1 MKTIRLTPKSQLLHI
16 EAPGCIVN
24 IDPGLTDSNGRLV
37 CRVDVNADGDRYK
50 GDAQW
55 WIEGEAG
62 NRGVGLRIIQTNT
75 PTAPSGPLNAIE
87 AEQVKDLLQRL
98 VEWQE
103 HTGGWEAQVWRE
115 AEAMLR
121 KLKGEP
127 DPEPEVE
134 TDDEA
139 EG

>member
-1 MKTIRLTPKSQLLHI
+1 MKTIRLTPRSQMLHI
-16 EAPGCIVN
+16 DAPGCIVN
-24 IDPGLTDSNGRLV
+24 IDPGLIDSNGRMV

-55 WIEGEAG
+55 WVEGEAG

-75 PTAPSGPLNAIE
+75 PTAAPAPMDRDGITA
-87 AEQVKDLLQRL
+87 LLQRL
-98 VEWQE
+98 VDWQE
-103 HTGGWEAQVWRE
+103 ATGGWDAPVWRE

-127 DPEPEVE
+127 EPELE
-134 TDDEA
+134 EE